1 MQKLFQLIK
10 QIEMLRGYGLGSII
24 FYHTHD
30 GSNMQENDN
39 YFTNDK
45 SKCPDVVRFVEK
57 EKLLPTITL
66 G

>member
-1 MQKLFQLIK
+1 MKKLFQLII
-10 QIEMLRGYGLGSII
+10 QIEMLRGYGLSII

-39 YFTNDK
+39 FFTNDK

-57 EKLLPTITL
+57 EKLLPTIML